1 MEASQDAGDDSE
13 EEEGSEE
20 EEQKEEDRKMAEDV
34 AEELWAAFSVE
45 DSPDIFL
52 RGEVN
57 TAPLQGLPSAARPKV
72 EGLISASRCTGPGH

>member
-20 EEQKEEDRKMAEDV
+20 EEEQKDEDRKMAEDG

-52 RGEVN
+52 RGRGEHSP
-57 TAPLQGLPSAARPKV
+57 TSRPSWSCAA
-72 EGLISASRCTGPGH
+72 ES